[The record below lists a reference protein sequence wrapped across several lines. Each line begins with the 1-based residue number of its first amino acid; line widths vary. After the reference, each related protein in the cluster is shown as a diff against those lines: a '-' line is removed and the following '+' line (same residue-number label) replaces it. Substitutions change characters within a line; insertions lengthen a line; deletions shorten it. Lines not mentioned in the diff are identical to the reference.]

1 MLSGKVPFQTKSKND
16 SASTIMRRI
25 KDGQFDFS
33 SSEWK
38 DVSQKA
44 KDLIQGTRYINIK
57 MFRDS
62 FFCSGTTN
70 PPSNL
75 GCNIV
80 DI

>member
-44 KDLIQGTRYINIK
+44 KDLIQGKLKY
-57 MFRDS
+57 
-62 FFCSGTTN
+62 
-70 PPSNL
+70 
-75 GCNIV
+75 
-80 DI
+80 

>member
-44 KDLIQGTRYINIK
+44 KDLIQGTLILN
-57 MFRDS
+57 
-62 FFCSGTTN
+62 
-70 PPSNL
+70 
-75 GCNIV
+75 V
-80 DI
+80 

>member
-44 KDLIQGTRYINIK
+44 KDLIQGT
-57 MFRDS
+57 
-62 FFCSGTTN
+62 
-70 PPSNL
+70 
-75 GCNIV
+75 
-80 DI
+80 

>member
-44 KDLIQGTRYINIK
+44 KDLIQGTCTLILKCLETHFSALALQPHPQI
-57 MFRDS
+57 
-62 FFCSGTTN
+62 
-70 PPSNL
+70 
-75 GCNIV
+75 
-80 DI
+80 

>member
-44 KDLIQGTRYINIK
+44 KDLIQGTLILKCLETHFSALTLQPHPQI
-57 MFRDS
+57 
-62 FFCSGTTN
+62 
-70 PPSNL
+70 
-75 GCNIV
+75 
-80 DI
+80 

>member
-44 KDLIQGTRYINIK
+44 KDLIQGT
-57 MFRDS
+57 
-62 FFCSGTTN
+62 GTLILKCLETHFSALALQ
-70 PPSNL
+70 PHPQ
-75 GCNIV
+75 I
-80 DI
+80 